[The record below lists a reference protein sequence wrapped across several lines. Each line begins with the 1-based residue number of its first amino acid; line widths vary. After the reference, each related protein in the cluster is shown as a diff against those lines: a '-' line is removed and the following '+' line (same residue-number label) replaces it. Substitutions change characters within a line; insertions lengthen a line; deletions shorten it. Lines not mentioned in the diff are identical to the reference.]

1 MTSKKSS
8 AKNVEIHAP
17 ADQVFQAIFES
28 HVAIMLLIEPQ
39 TGVILD
45 ANQAAVDFYG
55 YPKSKLCGMFIHEI
69 NMLPPEQASTARQKV
84 LNGEQNRIVFPHR
97 LADGEERMVEV
108 YSSPIVLQGRQALF
122 SIVHDITAHKRVEEE
137 LRVRESY
144 LSSIIENQPGLVWL
158 KDSESRFLAVNQA
171 FALSCGEQD
180 PQKLV
185 GKTDLDIWPPDLAK
199 KYRSDDV
206 EIMKGGK
213 PRSIVEPIFDKGE
226 TKWFETFK
234 TPIFNK
240 QGVVIGTTG
249 YSRDIS
255 ERKQT
260 EEALRESQSL
270 YHSLVEVSPL
280 SICRKDL
287 EGRFTFAN
295 RRFLEV
301 SQIKLED
308 LIGKT
313 DFDLHPS
320 ELAEKYRSDDRAV
333 LDSGQV
339 QELIE
344 ERAVLDGEYA
354 IVQSI
359 KAPVYDGT
367 GKINGIQISFWDIT
381 ARKRAEENLRESEEK
396 FRTIIELSNEGVVL
410 IDERGYILEWNR
422 AQEQISGITQ
432 AEAIGSPAWDI
443 QWRQIPKERRTP
455 AIAEFLKKSIF
466 QILENGQHM
475 SGEVKI
481 ETVSGESRTLLQNTF
496 PIKTK
501 RGYRYGIVLHDIT
514 ERANL
519 EQMKS
524 DFINRASHELR
535 TPLTTAILM
544 ANLLEDSNTAEEQ
557 QQFVGILKQELNR
570 QRLLLN
576 DLLVAGRIENKRFEV
591 HFAPLDI
598 IPLIEEAISS
608 VKPQADARQITIQ
621 LKFAE
626 SLPTANT
633 DHQAVLQVLL
643 NLLSN
648 AIKFS
653 IPNNPIEIVTRKAEN
668 SIVIAV
674 QDHGIGIPTQDLPHI
689 TGRFFRAQNATQMEI
704 PGTGI
709 GLYIIKEIM
718 EAIGGRMEI
727 ASVENEGTT
736 VTIFIPLEHGNSQIG
751 SLEVEKS

>member
-1 MTSKKSS
+1 MTSKKNSPKNAESYAS
-8 AKNVEIHAP
+8 AE
-17 ADQVFQAIFES
+17 QVFQAIFES
-28 HVAIMLLIEPQ
+28 HAAIMLLIEPQ
-39 TGVILD
+39 TGAILD
-45 ANQAAVDFYG
+45 ANQTAVGFYG
-55 YPKSKLCGMFIHEI
+55 YPKSKLCGMSIHEI
-69 NMLPPEQASTARQKV
+69 NMLPPEQVSAARQKV
-84 LNGEQNRIVFPHR
+84 LSGEQSRIVFPHK
-97 LADGEERMVEV
+97 LAGGEERMVEV
-108 YSSPIVLQGRQALF
+108 YSSPIILQGRQALL
-122 SIVHDITAHKRVEEE
+122 SIIHDITAHKQVEEE

-144 LSSIIENQPGLVWL
+144 LTSIIENQPGLVWL
-158 KDSESRFLAVNQA
+158 KDKESRFLAVNQA
-171 FALSCGEQD
+171 FALSCGKQD
-180 PQKLV
+180 SQKLV
-185 GKTDLDIWPPDLAK
+185 GKTDFDIWPPELAK
-199 KYRSDDV
+199 KYRGDDI

-213 PRSIVEPIFDKGE
+213 PRIIVEPIFDKGE

-234 TPIFNK
+234 TPIFDT
-240 QGVVIGTTG
+240 QGIVIGTTG

-295 RRFLEV
+295 RRFLEI
-301 SQIKLED
+301 SQIALED

-313 DFDLHPS
+313 DFDLHPP

-333 LDSGQV
+333 LESGQV
-339 QELIE
+339 QEIIE
-344 ERAVLDGEYA
+344 ERAILDGEST
-354 IVQSI
+354 IMQSI
-359 KAPVYDGT
+359 KAPIYDGT

-422 AQEQISGITQ
+422 AEEKISGITQ
-432 AEAIGSPAWDI
+432 AEAIGSPAWEM
-443 QWRQIPKERRTP
+443 QWRQMPKEYRTP
-455 AIAEFLKKSIF
+455 ATAEFLKKSIF
-466 QILENGQHM
+466 QVLETGQNI

-481 ETVSGESRTLLQNTF
+481 ETVSGESRTLLQNTI

-501 RGYRYGIVLHDIT
+501 RGYRLSIVLHDIT

-544 ANLLEDSNTAEEQ
+544 ANLLEGSNTAEEQ

-576 DLLVAGRIENKRFEV
+576 DLLVAGRIESKRFEV
-591 HFAPLDI
+591 HFAPLNI

-608 VKPQADARQITIQ
+608 VKPQADARQLAIH
-621 LKFAE
+621 LECAE
-626 SLPTANT
+626 SLPMAST
-633 DHQAVLQVLL
+633 DRQAMLQVLL

-653 IPNNPIEIVTRKAEN
+653 NPNNPIEIVARKMEN

-674 QDHGIGIPTQDLPHI
+674 QDHGIGIPAHDLPHI
-689 TGRFFRAQNATQMEI
+689 TSRFFRAQNATQMEI

-718 EAIGGRMEI
+718 EALGGRMEI
-727 ASVENEGTT
+727 TSVENEGTT
-736 VTIFIPLEHGNSQIG
+736 VTVSIPLESN
-751 SLEVEKS
+751 EKA

>member
-8 AKNVEIHAP
+8 TKNTGIYAP
-17 ADQVFQAIFES
+17 AEQIFQSIFES
-28 HVAIMLLIEPQ
+28 HAAIMLLIEPQ

-45 ANQAAVDFYG
+45 ANQTAVDFYG
-55 YPKSKLCGMFIHEI
+55 YPKSKLCGMSIHEI
-69 NMLPPEQASTARQKV
+69 NMLPPEQASATQQKA
-84 LNGEQNRIVFPHR
+84 LSGEQNPIVFPHR
-97 LADGEERMVEV
+97 LASGEERTVEV
-108 YSSPIVLQGRQALF
+108 HSSPIVLQGKQTLF
-122 SIVHDITAHKRVEEE
+122 SIIHDITTHKRVEEE

-158 KDSESRFLAVNQA
+158 KDMESHFLAVNQA
-171 FALSCGEQD
+171 FALSCGEPD

-185 GKTDLDIWPPDLAK
+185 GRTDFDIWPAELAK

-213 PRSIVEPIFDKGE
+213 PRIIVEPIFDKGE

-234 TPIFNK
+234 TPIFDT
-240 QGVVIGTTG
+240 QGNAIGTTG

-295 RRFLEV
+295 RRFLEI
-301 SQIKLED
+301 SQIALDD

-320 ELAEKYRSDDRAV
+320 LLAEKYRSDDRAV

-344 ERAVLDGEYA
+344 ERVVRDGEYA

-359 KAPVYDGT
+359 KAPIYDGT

-422 AQEQISGITQ
+422 AEEQISGITQ
-432 AEAIGSPAWDI
+432 AEAIGAPAWEI
-443 QWRQIPKERRTP
+443 QLRQMPKERHTP
-455 AIAEFLKKSIF
+455 ATAEFIKKSIL
-466 QILENGQHM
+466 QILETGQYI

-481 ETVSGESRTLLQNTF
+481 ETVAGESRTLLQNTF

-501 RGYRYGIVLHDIT
+501 KGYRLGIVLHDIT

-535 TPLTTAILM
+535 TPLSTAILM
-544 ANLLEDSNTAEEQ
+544 ADLLEGGGSEEEQ
-557 QQFVGILKQELNR
+557 QQFLTILKQELNR

-576 DLLVAGRIENKRFEV
+576 DLLVAGRIENKRYEV
-591 HFAPLDI
+591 HLSKTDI
-598 IPLIEEAISS
+598 SPLIKEAIAS
-608 VKPQADARQITIQ
+608 VKPQADARQIDIRFDAA
-621 LKFAE
+621 K
-626 SLPTANT
+626 SLPTAFT
-633 DHQAVLQVLL
+633 DPQALLQVIL

-653 IPNNPIEIVTRKAEN
+653 RPQGLIEIVPDNVKDAIMITVK
-668 SIVIAV
+668 
-674 QDHGIGIPTQDLPHI
+674 DHGIGIPTQDLPHI
-689 TGRFFRAQNATQMEI
+689 SERFFRAQNATQMEI
-704 PGTGI
+704 QGTGI

-718 EAIGGRMEI
+718 EALEGRMEI

-736 VTIFIPLEHGNSQIG
+736 VTVFIPLEPKESA
-751 SLEVEKS
+751 

>member
-8 AKNVEIHAP
+8 PQNAEIYAP
-17 ADQVFQAIFES
+17 AEQVFQAIFES
-28 HVAIMLLIEPQ
+28 HAAIMLLIEPQ
-39 TGVILD
+39 TGAILD
-45 ANQAAVDFYG
+45 ANQTAVDFYG
-55 YPKSKLCGMFIHEI
+55 YPKSKLCGMSIHEI
-69 NMLPPEQASTARQKV
+69 NMLPPEQVSAARQKV
-84 LNGEQNRIVFPHR
+84 LSGEQSRIVFPHK
-97 LADGEERMVEV
+97 LAGGEKRMVEV
-108 YSSPIVLQGRQALF
+108 YSSPIVLQGKQALL
-122 SIVHDITAHKRVEEE
+122 SIIHDITAHKQVEEE

-144 LSSIIENQPGLVWL
+144 LTSIIENQPGLVWL
-158 KDSESRFLAVNQA
+158 KDKESRFLAVNQA
-171 FALSCGEQD
+171 FALSCGKQD
-180 PQKLV
+180 PQWLV
-185 GKTDLDIWPPDLAK
+185 GRTDFDIWPPELAS
-199 KYRSDDV
+199 KYRNDDF

-213 PRSIVEPIFDKGE
+213 PRIIVEPIFDKGE

-234 TPIFNK
+234 TPIFDT
-240 QGVVIGTTG
+240 QGIVIGTTG

-260 EEALRESQSL
+260 EEALIESQSL

-301 SQIKLED
+301 SQIALED

-313 DFDLHPS
+313 DFDLHPP
-320 ELAEKYRSDDRAV
+320 ELAEKYRSDDQAV

-344 ERAVLDGEYA
+344 ERAVLDGESVV
-354 IVQSI
+354 VQSI
-359 KAPVYDGT
+359 KAPIYDGT

-396 FRTIIELSNEGVVL
+396 FRTLVELSNEGVVL
-410 IDERGYILEWNR
+410 IDEHGYILEWNR
-422 AQEQISGITQ
+422 AQEHISGITQ
-432 AEAIGSPAWDI
+432 AEAIGSPAWEI
-443 QWRQIPKERRTP
+443 QLRQIPKERRTP
-455 AIAEFLKKSIF
+455 AAAEFLKKSIT
-466 QILENGQHM
+466 QILKSGQHV
-475 SGEVKI
+475 SGEIKI
-481 ETVSGESRTLLQNTF
+481 ETASGESRTLLQNTF
-496 PIKTK
+496 PIKTNK
-501 RGYRYGIVLHDIT
+501 GYRFGIVMRDIT

-544 ANLLEDSNTAEEQ
+544 ANLLEDVGNTAEEQ

-576 DLLVAGRIENKRFEV
+576 DLLVAGRIESKKYEV
-591 HFAPLDI
+591 HFAPLNI
-598 IPLIEEAISS
+598 IPLIEEAIAS
-608 VKPQADARQITIQ
+608 VKPQADARQITIK
-621 LKFAE
+621 LKAKN
-626 SLPTANT
+626 SLLMVNT
-633 DHQAVLQVLL
+633 DRQSLLQVLL

-653 IPNNPIEIVTRKAEN
+653 HSEGQIVVIAHKMGN
-668 SIVIAV
+668 SVMLAV
-674 QDHGIGIPTQDLPHI
+674 QDHGIGIPAQDMPHI
-689 TGRFFRAQNATQMEI
+689 SDRFFRAQNATKLEI
-704 PGTGI
+704 QGTGI

-718 EAIGGRMEI
+718 EAIGGHLKLN
-727 ASVENEGTT
+727 SVENKGTT
-736 VTIFIPLEHGNSQIG
+736 VTVFIPIERG
-751 SLEVEKS
+751 EKP

>member
-8 AKNVEIHAP
+8 PQNVEIYAP
-17 ADQVFQAIFES
+17 AEQVFKAIFES
-28 HVAIMLLIEPQ
+28 HAAVMLLIEPQ
-39 TGVILD
+39 TGVLLD

-69 NMLPPEQASTARQKV
+69 NMLPPEQASAARQKV
-84 LNGEQNRIVFPHR
+84 LSGEQNRIVFPHR
-97 LADGEERMVEV
+97 LAGGEERIVEV

-122 SIVHDITAHKRVEEE
+122 SIIHDITAHKQVEEE
-137 LRVRESY
+137 LRIRESY
-144 LSSIIENQPGLVWL
+144 LTSIIENQPGLVWL

-171 FALSCGEQD
+171 FALSCGE
-180 PQKLV
+180 PNPLELV
-185 GKTDLDIWPPDLAK
+185 GRTDLDIWPPDLAK

-213 PRSIVEPIFDKGE
+213 PRIIVEPIFDKGE

-234 TPIFNK
+234 TPIFDT
-240 QGVVIGTTG
+240 QGIVIGTTG

-320 ELAEKYRSDDRAV
+320 QLAEKYRSDDQAV

-359 KAPVYDGT
+359 KAPIYDGS

-396 FRTIIELSNEGVVL
+396 FRTIIELSNEGVAL

-432 AEAIGSPAWDI
+432 AEAIGSPAWEV
-443 QWRQIPKERRTP
+443 QWRQMPKERRTP
-455 AIAEFLKKSIF
+455 ATAEFLKKSIF
-466 QILENGQHM
+466 QILENGQHI

-535 TPLTTAILM
+535 TPLSTAILM
-544 ANLLEDSNTAEEQ
+544 ADLLEGSNTAEEQ
-557 QQFVGILKQELNR
+557 QKFVGILKQELNR

-576 DLLVAGRIENKRFEV
+576 DLLVAGRIENKRYEV
-591 HFAPLDI
+591 HFAPLNI

-621 LKFAE
+621 LKAKN
-626 SLPTANT
+626 SLLMADT
-633 DHQAVLQVLL
+633 DHQALLQVLL

-653 IPNNPIEIVTRKAEN
+653 RPDGKIVVIAHKMEN
-668 SIVIAV
+668 SVMLAV
-674 QDHGIGIPTQDLPHI
+674 QDHGIGIPAQDMPHI
-689 TGRFFRAQNATQMEI
+689 SDRFFRAQNATKLEI
-704 PGTGI
+704 QGTGI
-709 GLYIIKEIM
+709 GLYIIREIM
-718 EAIGGRMEI
+718 EAIGGHLKLN
-727 ASVENEGTT
+727 SVENKGTT
-736 VTIFIPLEHGNSQIG
+736 VTVFIPIEHG
-751 SLEVEKS
+751 EKP